1 MDKIVARMRGGLGN
15 QLFILACAYYVKG
28 ICDTDT
34 EIVLDTREY
43 KNYKVRNF
51 EIFDLIQDEKLR
63 LFDEKVDKS
72 IVYECSR
79 KIYHIVQKFMENHEP
94 IKPLLLNNGL
104 IYSKRS
110 AEGIE
115 NIQIKKS
122 VFLYGYFQDAKMAIK
137 VKKILN
143 DYICD
148 NDNYEKIELDPHV
161 NYIAVSIRWG
171 EDYIRQGWP
180 ICSERYF
187 QEGIQEIINE
197 KYKNK
202 EVCVLFFSD
211 EIEKTKNISCD
222 VHKKYIRNLTS
233 AQQLLLMKKCQD
245 FVISNSSFSWWGA
258 FLGASKES
266 IVIAPDIWYA
276 TKEKTTETNLLYENM
291 RIRKMN

>member
-1 MDKIVARMRGGLGN
+1 MNKIVARMRGGLGN

-28 ICDTDT
+28 FCDTDT

-43 KNYKVRNF
+43 KNYKIRNF

-63 LFDEKVDKS
+63 LFDEKNDKS

-79 KIYHIVQKFMENHEP
+79 KIYHIVQKFMGNQEP
-94 IKPLLLNNGL
+94 VKSLLLKKGL

-115 NIQIKKS
+115 KIQLKDS
-122 VFLYGYFQDAKMAIK
+122 VFLYGYFQDAKMAVK

-148 NDNYEKIELDPHV
+148 NDNYNKIELDSHI

-171 EDYIRQGWP
+171 EDYIKQGWP

-187 QEGIQEIINE
+187 QEGIQEIISE

-211 EIEKTKNISCD
+211 EIEKTKHIFCNA
-222 VHKKYIRNLTS
+222 KKMYIKDLTS
-233 AQQLLLMKKCQD
+233 AQQLLLMKRCQD

-266 IVIAPDIWYA
+266 IVIAPNIWYD
-276 TKEKTTETNLLYENM
+276 TKEETIKTNLLYENM
-291 RIRKMN
+291 RIREMN

>member
-1 MDKIVARMRGGLGN
+1 MNKIVARMRGGLGN

-28 ICDTDT
+28 FCDTDT

-43 KNYKVRNF
+43 KNYKIRNF

-63 LFDEKVDKS
+63 LFDEKNDKS

-79 KIYHIVQKFMENHEP
+79 KIYHIVQKFMGNQEP
-94 IKPLLLNNGL
+94 VKSLLLKKGL

-115 NIQIKKS
+115 KIQLKDS
-122 VFLYGYFQDAKMAIK
+122 VFLYGYFQDAKMAVK
-137 VKKILN
+137 VKKKLN

-148 NDNYEKIELDPHV
+148 NDNYNKIELDSHI

-171 EDYIRQGWP
+171 EDYIKQGWP

-211 EIEKTKNISCD
+211 EIEKTKHIFCNA
-222 VHKKYIRNLTS
+222 KKMYIKDLTS
-233 AQQLLLMKKCQD
+233 AQQLLLMKRCQD

-266 IVIAPDIWYA
+266 IVIAPNIWYD
-276 TKEKTTETNLLYENM
+276 TKEETIKTNLLYENM
-291 RIRKMN
+291 RIREMN